1 MVLPV
6 AMGWRQLLFA
16 NWPVDPEVV
25 DASLP
30 DGLVADTHDGRAWL
44 SVVPYLNVAVRPR
57 GLPALAGFELPELNL
72 RTYVR
77 CDGKPGVYFYSLDAE
92 GVLGVVAARLAH
104 RLPYYNAS
112 VEMERT
118 GERVVFSSER
128 RHPGAPDA
136 IFAATYEPVGEA
148 FAPEPGSLAAF
159 LTERYRYYTP
169 GHRGGLRY
177 ADLSHE
183 PWTLQPATATF
194 ERNGLFE
201 ANGFETPE
209 TSPVCYYGAG
219 VDIVSSR
226 NRPWTGPTNTG

>member
-16 NWPVDPEVV
+16 NWPVDPDVV

-30 DGLVADTHDGRAWL
+30 DGLVADTYDGRAWL
-44 SVVPYLNVAVRPR
+44 SVVPYLNVDVRPR

-77 CDGKPGVYFYSLDAE
+77 CDGEPGIYFYSLDAG

-112 VEMERT
+112 IEMT
-118 GERVVFSSER
+118 VAGERITFRSER
-128 RHPGAPDA
+128 RHLGAPA
-136 IFAATYEPVGEA
+136 AAFAATYEPVGES
-148 FAPEPGSLAAF
+148 FVPEPGSLAAF
-159 LTERYRYYTP
+159 LTERYRYYVP

-177 ADLSHE
+177 ADIAHE
-183 PWTLQPATATF
+183 RWSLRPATVAV
-194 ERNGLFE
+194 EENDLFE
-201 ANGFETPE
+201 ANGFDSPNGF
-209 TSPVCYYGAG
+209 PVCYYGAG

-226 NRPWTGPTNTG
+226 NRRWRSVGE